1 MGINTKL
8 KKLTISKDSL
18 MNILGDNLI
27 KISNDT
33 VDILKTES
41 PVDDT
46 TKEKQKMYLAQG
58 KRAWLMDNIESRQYW
73 RVSNI
78 KKSNFGGR
86 VKSTLS
92 NPNPAVIA
100 LALGFISPLNK
111 NAEPVERT
119 PNGKFSEQ
127 DPKGRYAL
135 EAMAESFSN
144 NNIKY
149 IKIMKGR

>member
-1 MGINTKL
+1 MGNNMKL
-8 KKLTISKDSL
+8 KKLTLNKNSL
-18 MNILGDNLI
+18 MDILGEELI
-27 KISNDT
+27 KVSNDT
-33 VDILKTES
+33 VDILKKES

-58 KRAWLMDNIESRQYW
+58 KRAWLMDNIESRKYW
-73 RVSNI
+73 KVSNI

-92 NPNPAVIA
+92 NPNPAVVA

-111 NAEPVERT
+111 NAKPVERT

-127 DPKGRYAL
+127 SPDGMYAL
-135 EAMAESFSN
+135 NSIAKAFKQ
-144 NNIKY
+144 NNIENIQINK
-149 IKIMKGR
+149 

>member
-1 MGINTKL
+1 MGVDLKL
-8 KKLTISKDSL
+8 KKLTLSKEQI
-18 MNILGDNLI
+18 MGVLGDSLI
-27 KISNDT
+27 KISNET
-33 VDILKTES
+33 VNILKTEA
-41 PVDDT
+41 PVDNTD
-46 TKEKQKMYLAQG
+46 KEKQKMYLAQG
-58 KRAWLMDNIESRQYW
+58 KRAWLMDNVESRKYW

-119 PNGKFSEQ
+119 SDGKFSEQ
-127 DPKGRYAL
+127 DPEGLYAL
-135 EAMAESFSN
+135 KVMAKSFGN
-144 NNIKY
+144 NNIDNIQ
-149 IKIMKGR
+149 IKK